1 MENTARYGR
10 ALHSHLSSSLKQRRS
25 GYEPSD
31 TETEWQDSPWRE
43 PDQKI
48 EDLDQYLGSNVIQE
62 QGRNKIHLNNSPQ
75 KATMLSPTT
84 QRRHS
89 RSDFESRRNV
99 SPFSRSEHRRI
110 NGNNDQINPDS
121 GSIRRTVSPFSRS
134 ERPRY
139 RRDDVHKPDSET
151 RRNLNLF
158 PVTEH
163 RRHISPYK
171 PKKQDNNY
179 SRRAASAPRARL
191 KEYENLKHQGDKE
204 QKRADR
210 NPSPLP
216 RNTSRNLSGGEINE
230 MLANAKISKTPPGFD
245 PTFESTESIAPGDI
259 FFSKDYTAF
268 NMQDSIFSRNGD
280 TDSKFSQRTETYTE
294 RNPAS
299 SVVSRQ
305 TSNLSE
311 FSSSRTNG
319 STKKFVSNRQKNQT
333 EAWFSCIK
341 KGSCRSKK
349 SPEKERPMY
358 EASVIEKAYVVES
371 LREFWA
377 DKYRPCS
384 LSGFICHKQE
394 ALQLKQLVRIFIPFS
409 TLLLPQIIP
418 FFFHFFRYPAKSFH
432 TFY

>member
-1 MENTARYGR
+1 MGSAPRYGK

-48 EDLDQYLGSNVIQE
+48 EALDQFLGSNVIQD
-62 QGRNKIHLNNSPQ
+62 SPQ
-75 KATMLSPTT
+75 KVTMLSPT

-89 RSDFESRRNV
+89 RTINPDFDSRRNV

-110 NGNNDQINPDS
+110 NGNNDQTNPDS

-151 RRNLNLF
+151 RRNLSPF
-158 PVTEH
+158 TVSEH

-171 PKKQDNNY
+171 AKKQDNNY
-179 SRRAASAPRARL
+179 SRRVASAPRARL
-191 KEYENLKHQGDKE
+191 KEYENLKHQGDKKE

-210 NPSPLP
+210 NPSPLS
-216 RNTSRNLSGGEINE
+216 RNTSRKDKEKHNLSSGEINE

-268 NMQDSIFSRNGD
+268 NKQDSIFSRNGN
-280 TDSKFSQRTETYTE
+280 TDSKFSQRTETIASTVL
-294 RNPAS
+294 NSIQSNANAS
-299 SVVSRQ
+299 SAVSRQ
-305 TSNLSE
+305 TSNISE
-311 FSSSRTNG
+311 YSGRTNG

-349 SPEKERPMY
+349 SPEKERSLY

-377 DKYRPCS
+377 DKYRPFS

-394 ALQLKQLVRIFIPFS
+394 ALQLKQLVRIFF
-409 TLLLPQIIP
+409 P
-418 FFFHFFRYPAKSFH
+418 FF
-432 TFY
+432 